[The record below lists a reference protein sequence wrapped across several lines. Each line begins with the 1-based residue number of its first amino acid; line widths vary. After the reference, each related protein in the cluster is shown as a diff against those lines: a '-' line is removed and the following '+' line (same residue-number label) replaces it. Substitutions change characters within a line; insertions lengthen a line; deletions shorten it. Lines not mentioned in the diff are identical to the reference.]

1 MTTTSDLRID
11 DLLGAEDQGRI
22 AALPSAQPGP
32 SASDGAPASGTVVRV
47 TGPACRSTRAAM
59 HDYLGRRLPTWRQHG
74 VEAHMDGCATCIR
87 AFIDIREAAWMRRAG
102 TDASTA
108 TLTITRAG

>member
-22 AALPSAQPGP
+22 PALRSAQPDR
-32 SASDGAPASGTVVRV
+32 SASDGAPVPATVRRV
-47 TGPACRSTRAAM
+47 NGPACRSTRAVM
-59 HDYLGRRLPTWRQHG
+59 HDYLGRRLPTWRQHR
-74 VEAHMDGCATCIR
+74 VEAHMDACAACIR
-87 AFIDIREAAWMRRAG
+87 AFIDIREAAWMRCAG